1 MFTNPLHEKADE
13 ALKNGDIE
21 KAILLFTEALEL
33 NPNDYNI
40 ISDRGVAY
48 LQAND
53 KEKCFADFNRAI
65 ELQPHYSY
73 RYACRAFAKNNFGD
87 LDGAVEDYQK
97 AVELDP
103 TDAVAQNN
111 LGILL
116 EKKGYQDEADARFER
131 ADALSKQE
139 DGLLNFMDDLETDD
153 AENLTSITRKEIEP
167 AEKPELKTSPGIEFK
182 KVFTSKKQFDEFM
195 QFIKNGFRIK

>member
-1 MFTNPLHEKADE
+1 MFTNPAHEKADQ
-13 ALKNGDIE
+13 ALKNGEIE
-21 KAILLFTEALEL
+21 KAILLFTEALKE
-33 NPNDYNI
+33 NPDDYNI

-48 LQAND
+48 LHAND
-53 KEKCFADFNRAI
+53 KEKCFADFNKAI

-111 LGILL
+111 LGVLL
-116 EKKGYQDEADARFER
+116 EKKGYQDEANARFER

-139 DGLLNFMDDLETDD
+139 DGLLNFMNDLE
-153 AENLTSITRKEIEP
+153 AENGDNSGSIKRKEIQP
-167 AEKPELKTSPGIEFK
+167 NEKPEGKTSPVKEFK